1 MAPFAA
7 VGRQIAALCGAPC
20 APAPARS
27 VGDNCY
33 RWSAGATPLFVKIGS
48 GERLAAFEAESAGLA
63 QLAAAG
69 ALRVPQLRACG
80 VAEGVAFLA
89 LEWLESGPADEGCL
103 RRLGAG
109 LAAQH
114 AVTAPAYGWQQD
126 NTIGRTPQ
134 RNDWSADWAQFFVE
148 RRLRPQLCLAAAN
161 GFADG
166 VGARGEQLLQ
176 ACAALLAGHRPAPSL
191 LHGDLWGGNWL
202 SCGGEPVIFDP
213 AVYFGDREADLAMTR
228 LFGGFAA
235 PFYEAYEAAAPL
247 PSGAPLRAE
256 LYNLYHLLNH
266 VNLFGR
272 AYVRQARASIE
283 RVLAAVRG

>member
-1 MAPFAA
+1 VAPFAA
-7 VGRQIAALCGAPC
+7 IARQIAALSGAPC
-20 APAPARS
+20 APAPADS

-33 RWSAGATPLFVKIGS
+33 RWSAGATALFVKIGS
-48 GERLAAFEAESAGLA
+48 GARGAAFEAERAGLA

-69 ALRVPQLRACG
+69 ALRVPQVRACG
-80 VAEGVAFLA
+80 VAAGAAFLA
-89 LEWLESGPADEGCL
+89 LEWIESGPADERCL

-114 AVTAPAYGWQQD
+114 AVTASAYGWQQD

-134 RNDWSADWAQFFVE
+134 CNDWSPDWAQFFRE
-148 RRLRPQLCLAAAN
+148 RRLRPQLSLAAAN
-161 GFADG
+161 GFADEL
-166 VGARGEQLLQ
+166 AECGEDLLQ
-176 ACAALLAGHRPAPSL
+176 ACPALLAGHRPAASL

-202 SCGGEPVIFDP
+202 ASGGEPVIFDP

-235 PFYEAYEAAAPL
+235 PFYAAYEAAAPL
-247 PSGAPLRAE
+247 APGAALRAE
-256 LYNLYHLLNH
+256 LYNLYHVLNH

-272 AYVRQARASIE
+272 GFVRQARASID
-283 RVLAAVRG
+283 RLLAAVRG

>member
-1 MAPFAA
+1 VLPFAA
-7 VGRQIAALCGAPC
+7 IARQIAALCAAPC
-20 APAPARS
+20 APAPACS

-33 RWSAGATPLFVKIGS
+33 RWSVGATALFVKTAS

-63 QLAAAG
+63 ELCAAG
-69 ALRVPQLRACG
+69 ALRVPQVRACA
-80 VAEGVAFLA
+80 VAEGTAFLA
-89 LEWLESGPADEGCL
+89 LEWLESAPADERCL

-114 AVTAPAYGWQQD
+114 RVTAPAYGWQRA

-134 RNDWSADWAQFFVE
+134 CNDWSADWAQFFVE
-148 RRLRPQLCLAAAN
+148 RRLRPQLCLVAAN

-166 VGARGEQLLQ
+166 VAARGEQLLQ